1 MTTTAPDLIR
11 TVQEHHHLTPPDAGA
26 YALTAEVLRRGWGVP
41 DGVDPEVVRE
51 AVKIC
56 RSLQEDMGDPD
67 TDLLEKDADQGVIR
81 TFLLDWRGFLDGE
94 PVDYS
99 TLDPALRAH
108 LAQIGPPDAGAGPAD
123 LFYLAVSGRWREILV
138 SGEGRVLVEE
148 PISGAVRSVSEPLW
162 PCVTGDARQALLDD
176 RGRLEQVLVVLRQV
190 DGEDWTLD
198 DLEDCL
204 RYRLSHDYSA
214 SRPVRT
220 PLRGVL

>member
-1 MTTTAPDLIR
+1 MTTTAQDLIR

-41 DGVDPEVVRE
+41 DGVDRTVVRE

-56 RSLQEDMGDPD
+56 RGLQEDMGSPD

-99 TLDPALRAH
+99 ILDPALRAH

-138 SGEGRVLVEE
+138 NGEGRVLVEE

-162 PCVTGDARQALLDD
+162 PCVTGGVLQALLDD
-176 RGRLEQVLVVLRQV
+176 RGRLGQVLEVLQQV
-190 DGEDWTLD
+190 DGEDWTVEG
-198 DLEDCL
+198 LEDCL
-204 RYRLSHDYSA
+204 RYRLAHDYS
-214 SRPVRT
+214 SCRPVRT